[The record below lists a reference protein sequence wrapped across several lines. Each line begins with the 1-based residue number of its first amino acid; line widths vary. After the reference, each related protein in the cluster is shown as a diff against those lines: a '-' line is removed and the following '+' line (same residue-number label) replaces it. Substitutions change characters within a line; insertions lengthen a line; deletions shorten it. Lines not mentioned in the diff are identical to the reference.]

1 MATKRAPAK
10 KKVKA
15 KPVKALK
22 KSVKKAAPKVAKK
35 PAKPTFKPISPK
47 MTTGRPTEKVRAARV
62 KLFVEEYLKA
72 NFNGTKAAIAVGYS
86 PISARQTASELL
98 ALPEVADQVA
108 KATSERAARVG
119 IETDDI
125 LRRMHAIAT
134 ADPRELISLHRCC
147 CRFCYGIDN
156 QYQWTPNEL
165 REANK
170 AHARDV
176 DACAGDKDKLAKL
189 EVPDA
194 AGGTGFN
201 PYNDPNP
208 RCPECFGEGVE
219 RVVPKDT
226 RDISPTAMMLY
237 AGVKT
242 TQNGLEIKM
251 IDQASM
257 LKNVGQ
263 HLGMFTKKVE
273 LKGKVTHFHEELSD
287 LLDDVDGSG
296 TGLPGDGSAD

>member
-1 MATKRAPAK
+1 MATKTAK
-10 KKVKA
+10 PRGKVKA
-15 KPVKALK
+15 RVTKT
-22 KSVKKAAPKVAKK
+22 VKKAAKKAPAKAKKK

-47 MTTGRPTEKVRAARV
+47 MTTGRPTKKVRAARV

-98 ALPEVADQVA
+98 AMPEVAAQVA
-108 KATSERAARVG
+108 KATQARAERVG

-156 QYQWTPNEL
+156 HYQWTPNEL

-170 AHARDV
+170 QHARDI
-176 DACAGDKDKLAKL
+176 DACGGEKDKLAKL
-189 EVPDA
+189 EAPDTT
-194 AGGTGFN
+194 GGTGFN

-219 RVVPKDT
+219 RIVPKDT

-273 LKGKVTHFHEELSD
+273 VKGEVTYLNRQLSE